1 MKRVVL
7 VACLTLLVAAP
18 TMAATDANSCAA
30 KAKHLNGSEQ
40 QAAIKKCLEE
50 ASSPSNV
57 KELEQQRKRSACEQN
72 AKNLK
77 GQGVDKNKYVADCMT
92 KNEAASAAAEAGANA
107 PAATPAPARQAAPK
121 AKKATPAS
129 KSAKA
134 CSQQAAKKG
143 LKGEARKKFIKDC
156 TMQ

>member
-1 MKRVVL
+1 MKGIVL
-7 VACLTLLVAAP
+7 VACFTLLVAAP
-18 TMAATDANSCAA
+18 AMAAMDANSCAA
-30 KAKHLNGSEQ
+30 KAKHLKASEQ
-40 QAAIKKCLEE
+40 QAAIKKCLED

-57 KELEQQRKRSACEQN
+57 REVEQQRKRSVCEQN
-72 AKNLK
+72 SKNLK
-77 GQGVDKNKYVADCMT
+77 EPGVDKNKYIADCMN
-92 KNEAASAAAEAGANA
+92 KNEAAAAAAES
-107 PAATPAPARQAAPK
+107 AAPAPAPAKQAAPK
-121 AKKATPAS
+121 AAKKAAPAS

>member
-7 VACLTLLVAAP
+7 VAFFSLLVAAP
-18 TMAATDANSCAA
+18 AMAAMDANSCAA
-30 KAKHLNGSEQ
+30 KAKHLKASEQ
-40 QAAIKKCLEE
+40 QAAIKACLEQ

-77 GQGVDKNKYVADCMT
+77 DQGVDKNKYLADCMS
-92 KNEAASAAAEAGANA
+92 KNEAATAAAEAGTAA
-107 PAATPAPARQAAPK
+107 PAAAPAHPKQAAPK
-121 AKKATPAS
+121 ASKKAAPAS
-129 KSAKA
+129 AKT

-156 TMQ
+156 TIQ